1 MRIHKATMMFIMAL
15 VLFVGQATF
24 QGQAVAGSSDGCV
37 VTIRNDIHMA
47 PAAELATTKGYPDI
61 VTLENSLIQV
71 SSVPNRGRL
80 IFDYVHKSTGHSE
93 FYTNTSPMPIKDD
106 RGYFLEFG
114 GYYASHPWNARSNQ
128 PYDLEYDIVKETPEE
143 CAIRIHKKDP
153 ETAIGLECVIA
164 VRKNDPSVYLEI
176 KLINSSDKDQTID
189 FFDRAVVS
197 SGEEMNDKTRVVL
210 PQGID
215 AVTIGKSAD
224 GWMGG
229 EGEGVSWPQPWQEW
243 GAFKGEGHFHV
254 NLTKAKE
261 FILKVYDP
269 ESKESFAKE
278 WSAEAP
284 YQKVEISSWGP
295 AYEDTF
301 GAYPGFT
308 VTTIV
313 ERLLI
318 PSGESKRFELKF
330 YASKS

>member
-1 MRIHKATMMFIMAL
+1 MRYRGPGMLTIFSIL
-15 VLFVGQATF
+15 LLLFQVSQMGPAH
-24 QGQAVAGSSDGCV
+24 AGSSEGC
-37 VTIRNDIHMA
+37 TIQIRNDVHVA

-61 VTLENSLIQV
+61 VILENSLLKV
-71 SSVPNRGRL
+71 SSIPNRGRL
-80 IFDYVHKSTGHSE
+80 IFDYVYKPTGRSSL
-93 FYTNTSPMPIKDD
+93 YTETSPMPIKTD

-143 CAIRIHKKDP
+143 CAIRIHKKDA

-176 KLINSSDKDQTID
+176 KLINSNDKDQTIE

-197 SGEEMNDKTRVVL
+197 SGEEMNDKTRIVL

-243 GAFKGEGHFHV
+243 GAFTGEGHF
-254 NLTKAKE
+254 
-261 FILKVYDP
+261 
-269 ESKESFAKE
+269 
-278 WSAEAP
+278 
-284 YQKVEISSWGP
+284 
-295 AYEDTF
+295 
-301 GAYPGFT
+301 
-308 VTTIV
+308 
-313 ERLLI
+313 
-318 PSGESKRFELKF
+318 
-330 YASKS
+330 